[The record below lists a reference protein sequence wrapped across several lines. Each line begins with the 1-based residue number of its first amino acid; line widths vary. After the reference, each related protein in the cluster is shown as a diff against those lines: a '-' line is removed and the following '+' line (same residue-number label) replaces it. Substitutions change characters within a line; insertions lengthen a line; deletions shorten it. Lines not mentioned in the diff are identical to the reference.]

1 MGMKRGDN
9 MSEKISEI
17 QFEKKLNKL
26 ILFEF
31 AILLFCLIG
40 FMFLAYQSNNS
51 KELAP
56 QEFGQKTE
64 KVCIDYKANKNES
77 V

>member
-1 MGMKRGDN
+1 MDMKRGDSMN
-9 MSEKISEI
+9 EI
-17 QFEKKLNKL
+17 EFEKKLNKL
-26 ILFEF
+26 ILLEI
-31 AILLFCLIG
+31 AIMLFCLIG

-56 QEFGQKTE
+56 KEFEAKTE
-64 KVCIDYKANKNES
+64 KVCIDYKTNKNES